1 MSSRWRDKDKEYIN
15 YRKLFP
21 EPPDGDYSKLQIDA
35 EALMYITTPYNAKMI
50 CSIVQNNLQNLR
62 DLQDLRDLRD
72 YAEKPNTDMSKICV
86 FDMMGGV
93 CGDTIEFGKTF
104 GSVISCEK
112 DISRFSMLRTNVG
125 VYGLSNV
132 ELHNKCSLTLLP
144 DILNTNAV
152 DVVYMDPP
160 WGGKSYKDSAL
171 LTLSIDGR
179 PIEDVIREV
188 ITSVSASANSGSDR
202 RVKLIVLKLPK
213 NYDIAHLY
221 YETKK
226 PNTTV
231 LMYELQKML
240 IIIYKL

>member
-1 MSSRWRDKDKEYIN
+1 MSLRWRDKDREYIN

-21 EPPDGDYSKLQIDA
+21 EPPDADYSKLQIDK
-35 EALMYITTPYNAKMI
+35 EALMYITTPYNARMI
-50 CSIVQNNLQNLR
+50 GTIVRNNLQLS
-62 DLQDLRDLRD
+62 QDG
-72 YAEKPNTDMSKICV
+72 EKTNTYTDTDMSKICI
-86 FDMMGGV
+86 FDMMSGV
-93 CGDTIEFGKTF
+93 GGDTIEFGKTF

-112 DISRFSMLRTNVG
+112 DDARFNMLRNNIG
-125 VYGLSNV
+125 IYGMSNV
-132 ELHNKCSLTLLP
+132 ELHNKCCLTLLP
-144 DILNTNAV
+144 DILNDV

-171 LTLSIDGR
+171 LTLSIEGR
-179 PIEDVIREV
+179 PIEDVIRDV
-188 ITSVSASANSGSDR
+188 MMS
-202 RVKLIVLKLPK
+202 RVKLIALKLPK

-240 IIIYKL
+240 IIIYRLQR

>member
-21 EPPDGDYSKLQIDA
+21 EPPGGDYSKLQIDA

-50 CSIVQNNLQNLR
+50 CSIVQNNLQ
-62 DLQDLRDLRD
+62 DLQD

-93 CGDTIEFGKTF
+93 GGDTIEFG
-104 GSVISCEK
+104 K

-188 ITSVSASANSGSDR
+188 MMST
-202 RVKLIVLKLPK
+202 VKLIALKLPK

>member
-21 EPPDGDYSKLQIDA
+21 EPPDADYSKLQIDA

-50 CSIVQNNLQNLR
+50 GSIVQNNLQ
-62 DLQDLRDLRD
+62 DLKDC
-72 YAEKPNTDMSKICV
+72 AEKPNTDMSKICV

-93 CGDTIEFGKTF
+93 GGDTIEFGKTF

-112 DISRFSMLRTNVG
+112 DISRFSMLRTNVD

-132 ELHNKCSLTLLP
+132 ELHNKCCLTLLP
-144 DILNTNAV
+144 DILNAV

-171 LTLSIDGR
+171 LTLNIDGR
-179 PIEDVIREV
+179 PIEDVVREI
-188 ITSVSASANSGSDR
+188 ITFASASASANSSSGH

-221 YETKK
+221 YETKS
-226 PNTTV
+226 PNLNTTV

-240 IIIYKL
+240 IIIYRLC